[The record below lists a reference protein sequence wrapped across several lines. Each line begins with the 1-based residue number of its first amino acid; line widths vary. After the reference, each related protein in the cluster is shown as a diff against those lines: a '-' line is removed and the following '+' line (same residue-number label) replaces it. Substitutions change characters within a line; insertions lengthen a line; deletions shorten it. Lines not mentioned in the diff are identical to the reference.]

1 MITKPMLKPIRGFV
15 EVDFNGKRMYRNIK
29 TGEIVEPG
37 AVFPVNDQT
46 SEPALDPT
54 VWDELDEAYQEG
66 VDSV

>member
-1 MITKPMLKPIRGFV
+1 MITNPKLKPMRGFV
-15 EVDFNGKRMYRNIK
+15 EIEFNGKRMYRNVK

-37 AVFPVNDQT
+37 AVFPVN
-46 SEPALDPT
+46 DPT